1 MNVDYDLW
9 ASLGRS
15 NGQYQRFRQNMQSI
29 VIRGLGLLA
38 GLGLGVLFQQP
49 VAAADRISVALNWV
63 PAGDHAA
70 MYYAKKLGWY
80 SKANLDV
87 DLEPG
92 KGSVGVLQGVSA
104 GLSQLGLADM
114 GVAIGARGKGA
125 KVVAVMNIYANTA
138 LGMYWLK
145 SSGIRDIRDFAG
157 KKIGVPPGDAQRALW
172 PALAARNGVDPG
184 TVTWVN
190 IDPNGKLPALMAH
203 AIDVTTNFYN
213 LHHIMSRELG
223 DDMGYLSWAKAGINP
238 YGLTIFVN
246 EEFLKTNE
254 DVVSRFVVVTQRA
267 YQACV
272 ASPEPC
278 VSALTESVSGLKSDN
293 ERVNWKLTMQLMS
306 DEISR
311 SKALGYMD
319 PVRMQADYDLV
330 AKYLGVASP
339 FDVNTMF
346 TNRFLD
352 LSIKMVEVS
361 N

>member
-1 MNVDYDLW
+1 MKSKTRCRLELF
-9 ASLGRS
+9 AC
-15 NGQYQRFRQNMQSI
+15 
-29 VIRGLGLLA
+29 
-38 GLGLGVLFQQP
+38 LGLGFLLQQP
-49 VAAADRISVALNWV
+49 VHAADKISVALNWV

-80 SKANLDV
+80 DKANLDV
-87 DLEPG
+87 SLEPG
-92 KGSVGVLQGVSA
+92 KGSVGVLQSISA
-104 GLSQLGLADM
+104 GLSQIGLADM

-125 KVVAVMNIYANTA
+125 KVVAIMNIYANTA

-145 SSGIRDIRDFAG
+145 SSGIGDIKDFAG

-172 PALAARNGVDPG
+172 PALAAKNGVDPN
-184 TVTWVN
+184 TITWVN
-190 IDPNGKLPALMAH
+190 IDPNGKLPALKAH
-203 AIDVTTNFYN
+203 AIDITTNFYN

-223 DDMGYLSWAKAGINP
+223 ADMGYLSWAKAGINP

-246 EEFLKTNE
+246 EEFLKTHE
-254 DVVSRFVVVTQRA
+254 DAVARFVSTTQRA

-278 VSALTESVSGLKSDN
+278 VAALIESVSGLKPDN
-293 ERVNWKLTMQLMS
+293 ETVNWKLTMQLMS
-306 DEISR
+306 DEVSR
-311 SKALGYMD
+311 SKGLGYMD
-319 PVRMQADYDLV
+319 PVRMQSDYDLV

-339 FDVNTMF
+339 FDVKAMF

-352 LSIKMVEVS
+352 TSIKMIEVT